1 MKLTDKERKLLIKVI
16 NKEQVRTINNNYY
29 EELSKLKSKLIN
41 KLVTTTNEY
50 PKDDTRNEHSSQFS
64 LG

>member
-1 MKLTDKERKLLIKVI
+1 MK
-16 NKEQVRTINNNYY
+16 
-29 EELSKLKSKLIN
+29 LSKLKYKLIN